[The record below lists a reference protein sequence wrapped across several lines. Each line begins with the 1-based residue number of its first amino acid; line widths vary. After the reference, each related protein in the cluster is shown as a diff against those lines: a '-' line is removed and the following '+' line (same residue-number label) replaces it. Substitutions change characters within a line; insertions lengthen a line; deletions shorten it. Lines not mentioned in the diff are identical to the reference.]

1 MNGLSDKDIRHF
13 KERLTRRRDEL
24 RATLELDAATPPGQN
39 FSETVGHVRDPGE
52 EAVAVQESDL
62 QISGME
68 KQQRWLAEV
77 EDALARIGE
86 GTYGECRDC
95 GGDVPRDRLEAYP
108 TATRCTQCQARVE
121 NRRGGRDATPTL

>member
-1 MNGLSDKDIRHF
+1 MNGLSEKDIRHF
-13 KERLTRRRDEL
+13 QERLTRRREEL
-24 RATLELDAATPPGQN
+24 RGALGADGAAPPGQN
-39 FSETVGHVRDPGE
+39 FSDTVGRVRDPAE

-68 KQQRWLAEV
+68 KQQRWLADV
-77 EDALARIGE
+77 EDALARIDD

-95 GGDVPRDRLEAYP
+95 GGDVPRARLEAYP
-108 TATRCTQCQARVE
+108 TATRCTQCQARIE